1 MTATN
6 IYMVDTHAHL
16 DMDDFDKDREEVI
29 CRALDAGVGTIINMG
44 TDLESSRKAIELAE
58 KHPQILAAVGVEPH
72 EADKMVEANI
82 STLAEMAAHPK
93 VVAIGEIGLDVH
105 RNYSPRPA
113 QLRAL
118 KWQLDLAQKLMLPV
132 AIHCR
137 QAEAD
142 MVPILKD
149 WTSSYKVQSPGVI
162 HCFSRDSGDA
172 GQYLDMDFYLALGAY
187 IGYPGMKEMH
197 DIIRDIPEDRLLVET
212 DCPFRPPQ
220 IYRGQRNEPSYIPIV
235 VETLA
240 EIRGESPEAIA
251 HKTTQNARNLF
262 RIKD

>member
-1 MTATN
+1 MEDSD
-6 IYMVDTHAHL
+6 V
-16 DMDDFDKDREEVI
+16 
-29 CRALDAGVGTIINMG
+29 
-44 TDLESSRKAIELAE
+44 
-58 KHPQILAAVGVEPH
+58 
-72 EADKMVEANI
+72 
-82 STLAEMAAHPK
+82 STLAEMSAHPK
-93 VVAIGEIGLDVH
+93 VVAIGEIGLDFY

-162 HCFSRDSGDA
+162 HCFSNDSGDA
-172 GQYLDMDFYLALGAY
+172 GQYLDMGFYLALGAY
-187 IGYPGMKEMH
+187 IGYPSMKGMH
-197 DIIRDIPEDRLLVET
+197 GIIRDIPEDRLLVET

-220 IYRGQRNEPSYIPIV
+220 SYRGRRNEPSYIPIV

-240 EIRGESPEAIA
+240 GIRGESPEAIA
-251 HKTTQNARNLF
+251 RKTTQNARNLF